1 MKINV
6 PISYGELLDKL
17 TILEIKKLKITDN
30 KKLLSV
36 NNEYLE
42 LMKIY
47 TKLKEDYKDLDIYY
61 RKLIEVNTKLWEI
74 EDGIRLH
81 EKSGNFGDSFI
92 DLARSVYITND
103 LRFEI
108 KSKINKKYN
117 SAISEEKSYKKYK

>member
-30 KKLLSV
+30 KKLHSI
-36 NNEYLE
+36 NIEYLE
-42 LMKIY
+42 LMKFY
-47 TKLKEDYKDLDIYY
+47 TKLKEDYNDLDRYY
-61 RKLIEVNTKLWEI
+61 NKLLKVNTKLWEI
-74 EDGIRLH
+74 EDSIRLH
-81 EKSGNFGDSFI
+81 EKIGNFGESFI
-92 DLARSVYITND
+92 DLARSVYVTND

>member
-61 RKLIEVNTKLWEI
+61 KKLIEVNTKLWEI